1 MKRALMFSLLIAG
14 VSFASEG
21 GAGGELFWKTV
32 NTVILFAIIFFV
44 AKKYVVKYFSDR
56 KKSIESMILEAQ
68 KAKEE
73 SEKALAEA
81 KAKLEEA
88 KMKSAETLKIA
99 EETAKQERE
108 QAINEAK
115 EIAERIK
122 AQAKE
127 AVEIEVQKGQ
137 AILRKY
143 AVEKALEIS
152 EKLVKEQINPDVN
165 KAIIKKALKTL
176 EA

>member
-1 MKRALMFSLLIAG
+1 MKKALIFALFTVGL
-14 VSFASEG
+14 SFASEG
-21 GAGGELFWKTV
+21 GSGGEMFWKTV
-32 NTVILFAIIFFV
+32 NTIILFALIFIV
-44 AKKYVVKYFSDR
+44 AKKYIVKYFSDR
-56 KKSIESMILEAQ
+56 KKSIENMILEAQ

-81 KAKLEEA
+81 KQKLEEA
-88 KMKSAETLKIA
+88 KQKYTETLKIA

-108 QAINEAK
+108 VAINEAK

-127 AVEIEVQKGQ
+127 AVEIEIQKGQ

-152 EKLVKEQINPDVN
+152 EKLVKDQINPEVN
-165 KAIIKKALKTL
+165 KAVIKKTLKTL

>member
-1 MKRALMFSLLIAG
+1 MKKALALSLLIFG

-32 NTVILFAIIFFV
+32 NTIILFALIFVV

-56 KKSIESMILEAQ
+56 RKSIENMILEAQ

-73 SEKALAEA
+73 SEKALEEA
-81 KAKLEEA
+81 KQKLEEA
-88 KMKSAETLKIA
+88 KQKHAETLKIA

-108 QAINEAK
+108 VALNEAK

-152 EKLVKEQINPDVN
+152 EKLVKDQINPEVN
-165 KAIIKKALKTL
+165 KAVIKKTLKTL